1 MDQFRAIDLDQTG
14 LINRDEL
21 KVAIKESDVN
31 MTEEQIDRIIDEVD
45 YFGNQKINYTEFL
58 MATLDVRSFMD
69 DNKLRAI
76 FNQFDTDGSGSIT
89 RQNIITA
96 MNKIGRDITQEDLEE
111 IMSEHDLA
119 KNGVITYI
127 EFKALFLDLED
138 LESAEKTKFASVGE
152 TA

>member
-1 MDQFRAIDLDQTG
+1 
-14 LINRDEL
+14 
-21 KVAIKESDVN
+21 
-31 MTEEQIDRIIDEVD
+31 
-45 YFGNQKINYTEFL
+45 
-58 MATLDVRSFMD
+58 
-69 DNKLRAI
+69 
-76 FNQFDTDGSGSIT
+76 
-89 RQNIITA
+89 
-96 MNKIGRDITQEDLEE
+96 MNKIGREITQEDLEE